1 MPGRRTGGF
10 VRQRQRTASDWG
22 RLVDPH
28 TAVGAATKVLLASF
42 VLSNPGIGE
51 TVRRTHVMLSVVS
64 DQTGVLEQQNGA
76 LGMMIVSDLA
86 IAAGAA
92 SIPGPVTD
100 ASDDGWF
107 LWFGVSQVSIAALGG
122 VVNTNP
128 QSYVIDSKAMR
139 KVADGFSIAVM
150 YESLSQ
156 GAFVGTAISLLSTR
170 T

>member
-1 MPGRRTGGF
+1 VAAQRRQF
-10 VRQRQRTASDWG
+10 VRTRQRTASDWG

-28 TAVGAATKVLLASF
+28 TTVAAGTKVLLATL

-51 TVRRTHVMLSVVS
+51 TVRRTHVMLSVIS
-64 DQTGVLEQQNGA
+64 DQGAALEQQNGA
-76 LGMMIVSDLA
+76 LGMIVVSDLA
-86 IAAGAA
+86 IAAGVA

-107 LWFGVSQVSIAALGG
+107 LWFGVSQVVGAQLGG
-122 VVNTNP
+122 GVTQSTGV
-128 QSYVIDSKAMR
+128 SYVIDSKGMR
-139 KVADGFSIAVM
+139 KVADGFTIAVV

-156 GAFVGTAISLLSTR
+156 GASVGTAVSLLSTR